1 MNKRE
6 ERMKYS
12 ERNIR
17 RQAWVRNTPVVLE
30 NPRWPLKNPT
40 VLYAEDSSV
49 LLDYDLDEDNNF
61 INVKSVTLNELIK
74 SWKKA

>member
-1 MNKRE
+1 
-6 ERMKYS
+6 MKYS
-12 ERNIR
+12 DRNIR
-17 RQAWVRNTPVVLE
+17 RQAWIRNAPVVLE

-40 VLYAEDSSV
+40 VLYAEDSCV

-61 INVKSVTLNELIK
+61 INVKSVTLKALIK